1 MNIDIETV
9 AAITIITNILQVV
22 FIALQFFL
30 NRSFKGIGWWLIWSI
45 FVALGFAF
53 MILRYYGF
61 LNESMGAFAQN
72 VSIIFGLIALYIGI
86 LRFLERKEN
95 KILIYSL
102 YGVYVIINFVYS
114 FIYNRADVRSIVLN
128 LSIFLLVLF
137 SCLAIYRYKYESI
150 KISAN
155 FVAIFMMVQGVFFLL
170 KVIANFRN
178 PSYGYYLSP
187 DINTKLAYFFGLVGG
202 LFLTFGLLAMINQK
216 LNSDIF
222 AAKEHFENIFNTGP
236 DASLII
242 NNNDG
247 RIITV
252 NNSFCLSTGYSKNEV
267 IGKTTSELNIWK
279 NAENR
284 AEVYKMLKSNSSF
297 ENLEFEFRKRDG
309 SLITGI
315 LSGTIIRF
323 NNESHMI
330 AVVHDITLRKNYEK
344 QLKEK
349 NQELEIAN
357 AEKDKMFSIISH
369 DFRNALNGFMGFSE
383 LLVNDINNLSREEI
397 ISIAEN
403 MNVSSKNLFNMM
415 NNLLEWSLFKRGL
428 VNVKTESIPLFR
440 IIDDTTEQM
449 HSSAENKNI
458 SIKKSVPHDLF
469 IITDKSILS
478 IIIRNLISNSIK
490 FTERGG
496 SIKVL
501 CEKYDSDK
509 IKISIQDTG
518 IGMSEEIRKN
528 LFNVNRQS
536 SRKGTED
543 EPSTGLGLLLV
554 REYIQKLNGTINV
567 QSEPDKCSTF
577 TVTLPQL

>member
-9 AAITIITNILQVV
+9 AAITIITNIIQIV
-22 FIALQFFL
+22 FIALQLFL
-30 NRSFKGIGWWLIWSI
+30 NRSFKGIGWWLFWSV

-53 MILRYYGF
+53 MILRFYGF
-61 LNESMGAFAQN
+61 LNESMGAFIQN
-72 VSIIFGLIALYIGI
+72 ISIIFGLIALYIGI

-102 YGVYVIINFVYS
+102 YGVYVIINFIYS
-114 FIYNRADVRSIVLN
+114 FIYNRADVRSISLN

-137 SCLAIYRYKYESI
+137 SCSAIYRYKYESI
-150 KISAN
+150 KVSAN
-155 FVAIFMMVQGVFFLL
+155 FVAIVMLAQGVFFLL

-178 PSYGYYLSP
+178 PSYGNYLST
-187 DINTKLAYFFGLVGG
+187 DINTKFAYIFGLVGG

-236 DASLII
+236 DASLIV
-242 NNNDG
+242 NNNNG
-247 RIITV
+247 RIINV
-252 NNSFCLSTGYSKNEV
+252 NNSFCLATGYSKDEV
-267 IGKTTSELNIWK
+267 IGKTTLELNLWK
-279 NAENR
+279 NNENR
-284 AEVYKMLKSNSSF
+284 TEILKMLRPKGSF
-297 ENLEFEFRKRDG
+297 ENLEFELIQRNG
-309 SLITGI
+309 SFMTGI
-315 LSGTIIRF
+315 LSGTVINL
-323 NNESHMI
+323 NNEPHTVV
-330 AVVHDITLRKNYEK
+330 VVHDITIRKNYEK
-344 QLKEK
+344 ELKEK
-349 NQELEIAN
+349 NRELEIAN

-369 DFRNALNGFMGFSE
+369 DFRNALNGFMGFSD

-428 VNVKTESIPLFR
+428 VNIKTENIPLFR
-440 IIDDTTEQM
+440 IIDDTTEHM

-458 SIKKSVPHDLF
+458 SIAKSVPHDLF

-478 IIIRNLISNSIK
+478 IIIRNIISNSIK

-496 SIKVL
+496 SIKVW
-501 CEKYDSDK
+501 CEKHDSGK
-509 IKISIQDTG
+509 IKINIRDTG
-518 IGMSEEIRKN
+518 IGMSEEIRNN

-536 SRKGTED
+536 TRKGTED

-554 REYIQKLNGTINV
+554 QEYTQKLNGTITA
-567 QSEPDKCSTF
+567 QSEPGKGSTF
-577 TVTLPQL
+577 TVVIPQL